1 MHAAIALRTMGP
13 AASKREAD
21 RNVLRA
27 LDEVSQRLGN
37 TRTVCRKYYVHPA
50 LLEAYYEGRTIPAS
64 EPASVADAHPGRRVR
79 APRGAA
85 LRRDETA
92 VLQFLQDSLDRAR
105 RAEDSASRPRPLR

>member
-50 LLEAYYEGRTIPAS
+50 LLEAYYEGRTIPAP
-64 EPASVADAHPGRRVR
+64 ETNGASGGRRMR

-105 RAEDSASRPRPLR
+105 RAEDSASRARALR